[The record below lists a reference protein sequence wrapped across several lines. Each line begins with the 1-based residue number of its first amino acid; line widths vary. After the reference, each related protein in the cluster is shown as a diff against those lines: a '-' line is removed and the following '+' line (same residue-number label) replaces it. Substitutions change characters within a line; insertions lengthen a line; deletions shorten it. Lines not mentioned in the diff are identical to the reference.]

1 MGALKTTRSPARRT
15 IRLSRKTDDSSVE
28 NTRNEIHPFE
38 RVTEAWKWSFV
49 LIFGRASPGTEEGA
63 EQS

>member
-1 MGALKTTRSPARRT
+1 MGALKTTRSLARRT

-38 RVTEAWKWSFV
+38 RVTEAWKWSF
-49 LIFGRASPGTEEGA
+49 GRASPGTEEGA